1 MSKTVCVIEPIVL
14 VTLPEASRDLI
25 MEEDDGAALDPALFE
40 GEAQPLMEQVNV
52 FLAALSGSQRVLL
65 HEGLRHSI
73 EGAHGCMVLFSELA
87 VGYDFGEGIGLEIK
101 DRSVTE
107 EGFCGPVQFIFAYF
121 SSDAADE
128 TYSSTLRYGLKA
140 QA

>member
-14 VTLPEASRDLI
+14 VTLPEASRALI
-25 MEEDDGAALDPALFE
+25 MEGHDAQALAPGLFDDDAKPR
-40 GEAQPLMEQVNV
+40 MEQVNV
-52 FLAALSGSQRVLL
+52 FLAALSDVQRALL
-65 HEGLRHSI
+65 HEGLRHAI

-107 EGFCGPVQFIFAYF
+107 EGFGGPVQCIFAYF
-121 SSDAADE
+121 SSHAAAD
-128 TYSSTLRYGLKA
+128 THSAARFGQPA